1 MPEKPCEWA
10 ENPSGSVWEC
20 TAHNTQCAHKHADTN
35 PDGSVNIFECRLGD
49 PAYAFREI
57 KRLQRLTKSYQE
69 TVDRLVGV
77 LQERWKPI
85 SECWIPV
92 TDRLPDMYERVLVTF
107 KPDDGY
113 EPVAIGFFYKFGGK
127 TYFDD
132 YSERSKLDDI
142 LAWMPLPEAYKGDT
156 HV

>member
-20 TAHNTQCAHKHADTN
+20 NAHNTQCAHKHADTN
-35 PDGSVNIFECRLGD
+35 PDGSVNIFECQLGD

-57 KRLQRLTKSYQE
+57 KRLQRLTQSYQE

-77 LQERWKPI
+77 LQERW
-85 SECWIPV
+85 IPV
-92 TDRLPDMYERVLVTF
+92 EEI
-107 KPDDGY
+107 KPVAP
-113 EPVAIGFFYKFGGK
+113 EPVLIWYEYFHFSADKILPEYGIGRYFPQLKQWGG
-127 TYFDD
+127 DAG
-132 YSERSKLDDI
+132 SGSKVRVI
-142 LAWMPLPEAYKGDT
+142 AWQPLPEPPKGDT

>member
-10 ENPSGSVWEC
+10 ENPSGAVWEC
-20 TAHNTQCAHKHADTN
+20 NAHSTQCAHKHADTN
-35 PDGSVNIFECRLGD
+35 PDGSVNIFECKLGD

-92 TDRLPDMYERVLVTF
+92 TERLPEHDDYVLVSTIGGF
-107 KPDDGY
+107 
-113 EPVAIGFFYKFGGK
+113 VAIDRYIPEDGEWLECEVK
-127 TYFDD
+127 
-132 YSERSKLDDI
+132 
-142 LAWMPLPEAYKGDT
+142 AWMPLPHPYEVKDDD
-156 HV
+156 